1 MLRTHKARKPASR
14 RGERHSAAWGKR
26 VSMVVLLAT
35 GMAFGQRWNNESAN
49 DAGRASMRIA
59 PELSGLLAKAQQK
72 SAQGQTV
79 KVIVQY
85 RQVPTAAHYAMMQS
99 RGAHLHAKLHSVN
112 GAAFTIPVSALASLA
127 NDPEVTQ
134 VTLDHPLKGMDDYTD
149 AAMNAS
155 AGWNAGFNGTGIG
168 VAVIDSGINDSHL
181 DLWDSTQ
188 SYSRVVYHQ
197 DFTGTSS
204 YNIYGHLVYDLY
216 GHGTH
221 VAGIIAGNGYRSSGR
236 YAGVA
241 PNANLVDLRVLDA
254 NGAGSDSM
262 VISAI
267 QQAIALKSTYNIK
280 VINLSLGRG
289 ISVGYAQD
297 PLCQAVESAW
307 KAGIVVV
314 AAAGNFGRI
323 SVNGSNGY
331 GTVAA
336 PGNDP
341 LVLTVGAMKAMG
353 TYSRTDDQIASYSS
367 KGPTTYDHVVKP
379 DVVAPGNLVVS
390 LNSHAST
397 LDNEFTGNE
406 VPGNYTN
413 HDYFSLS
420 GTSMATPAVAG
431 GVALMLQK
439 DSTLTPDQIK
449 ARLMKTAYKTF
460 PTSSTATD
468 TTTGQ
473 TYTSYY
479 DLFTVGAGYVD
490 LGAALSNTDRT
501 STVVGAALSPSAVYN
516 PSTGTVTLS
525 NGNSSIA
532 PSSVVW
538 GTSVVWG
545 SSVVWG
551 TNVAGSSVVWGTS
564 VVWGSSVTSG
574 FSVVWGSST
583 GASTSATSVVWG
595 ASLLGA
601 NGAFTD
607 TDDEQ

>member
-1 MLRTHKARKPASR
+1 MKYKKKSPKPAE

-26 VSMVVLLAT
+26 LSLALMLVLAT
-35 GMAFGQRWNNESAN
+35 GMAFGQE
-49 DAGRASMRIA
+49 RIA
-59 PELSGLLAKAQQK
+59 PELSGLLARAQRG
-72 SAQGQTV
+72 SAHGQTV

-85 RQVPTAAHYAMMQS
+85 HQVPTAAHYAVMQG
-99 RGAHLHAKLHSVN
+99 RGARLHAKLHGIK
-112 GAAFTIPVSALASLA
+112 GAAFSIPVSALAELA
-127 NDPEVTQ
+127 NDPEVER
-134 VTLDHPLKGMDDYTD
+134 VSIDHALNAMDDYTD
-149 AAMNAS
+149 AALNVS
-155 AGWNAGFNGTGIG
+155 TVWNAGYNGSGIG
-168 VAVIDSGINDSHL
+168 VAVIDSGINDTHA
-181 DLWDSTQ
+181 DLWDSTE
-188 SYSRVVYHQ
+188 SHSRVVYRQ
-197 DFTGTSS
+197 DFTGTTTYAS
-204 YNIYGHLVYDLY
+204 GHQVFDTY

-221 VAGIIAGNGYRSSGR
+221 VAGIIGGNGYKSSGR

-241 PNANLVDLRVLDA
+241 PSVNLIDLRVLDV
-254 NGAGSDSM
+254 NGSGTDSE

-267 QQAIALKSTYNIK
+267 QQAIALKNTYNIK

-289 ISVGYAQD
+289 LSVGYAQD

-331 GTVAA
+331 GTVGA

-390 LNSHAST
+390 LDAHWST
-397 LDNEFTGNE
+397 LESEYPANE
-406 VPGNYTN
+406 VAGNSTS
-413 HDYFSLS
+413 HDYFILS

-431 GVALMLQK
+431 GVALLLQK
-439 DSTLTPDQIK
+439 DPTLTPDQIK

-460 PTSSTATD
+460 PTSTTATD
-468 TTTGQ
+468 PTTGQ

-490 LGAALSNTDRT
+490 LAAALGNTDRT
-501 STVVGAALSPSAVYN
+501 SSVVGAALSPSATYN
-516 PSTGTVTLS
+516 SNGTVTVS
-525 NGNSSIA
+525 NGNSTIA
-532 PSSVVW
+532 SSSVVW

-551 TNVAGSSVVWGTS
+551 TNVSGSSVVWGTS
-564 VVWGSSVTSG
+564 VVWGSSINSG
-574 FSVVWGSST
+574 FSVVWGASS
-583 GASTSATSVVWG
+583 GDSATSVVWG
-595 ASLLGA
+595 AATDA
-601 NGAFTD
+601 NTAFSSAIS
-607 TDDEQ
+607 EQ

>member
-1 MLRTHKARKPASR
+1 VQYKSTPQAAAEARVQS
-14 RGERHSAAWGKR
+14 
-26 VSMVVLLAT
+26 
-35 GMAFGQRWNNESAN
+35 FGGRLSGRL
-49 DAGRASMRIA
+49 DVIRGRA
-59 PELSGLLAKAQQK
+59 
-72 SAQGQTV
+72 
-79 KVIVQY
+79 Y
-85 RQVPTAAHYAMMQS
+85 
-99 RGAHLHAKLHSVN
+99 SV
-112 GAAFTIPVSALASLA
+112 PVSALAGLA
-127 NDPEVTQ
+127 NDPEVAYIT
-134 VTLDHPLKGMDDYTD
+134 VDHALKGLDDYTD
-149 AAMNAS
+149 AAMNTS
-155 AGWNAGFNGTGIG
+155 TVWNAGYDGTGIG
-168 VAVIDSGINDSHL
+168 VAVIDSGINDNHY

-188 SYSRVVYHQ
+188 SYSRVAYHQ
-197 DFTGTSS
+197 DFTGTST
-204 YNIYGHLVYDLY
+204 YVYGHQVYDTY

-221 VAGIIAGNGYRSSGR
+221 VAGIIGGNGYKSGGR

-241 PNANLVDLRVLDA
+241 PNVTLIDLRVLDV
-254 NGAGSDSM
+254 NGGGSDSM
-262 VISAI
+262 VIAAI
-267 QQAIALKSTYNIK
+267 QKAIALKNTYNIK

-289 ISVGYAQD
+289 ISTGYAQD
-297 PLCQAVESAW
+297 PLDQAVESAW
-307 KAGIVVV
+307 NAGIVVV

-323 SVNGSNGY
+323 RVNGSNGY

-341 LVLTVGAMKAMG
+341 LVLTVGAMKSMA

-390 LNSHAST
+390 LDAHWST
-397 LDNEFTGNE
+397 LEGEFPGNE
-406 VPGNYTN
+406 VTGNYTN
-413 HDYFSLS
+413 HDYFTLS

-439 DSTLTPDQIK
+439 DSTLTPDQVK

-460 PTSSTATD
+460 PASTTATD
-468 TTTGQ
+468 PTSGQ
-473 TYTSYY
+473 TFTSYY

-490 LGAALSNTDRT
+490 LGAALANTDRT
-501 STVVGAALSPSAVYN
+501 SSAVGAALSPTANYN
-516 PSTGTVTLS
+516 ASTGAVTIS

-574 FSVVWGSST
+574 FSVVWG
-583 GASTSATSVVWG
+583 ASAGDAATSVVWG
-595 ASLLGA
+595 SSLLGA
-601 NGAFTD
+601 NGAFNGAD
-607 TDDEQ
+607 SEN

>member
-1 MLRTHKARKPASR
+1 MNLRGTAS
-14 RGERHSAAWGKR
+14 
-26 VSMVVLLAT
+26 
-35 GMAFGQRWNNESAN
+35 N
-49 DAGRASMRIA
+49 
-59 PELSGLLAKAQQK
+59 
-72 SAQGQTV
+72 QTV

-85 RQVPTAAHYAMMQS
+85 KQAPKSSAMARVQNLGGRIS
-99 RGAHLHAKLHSVN
+99 NHLGLVN
-112 GAAFTIPVSALASLA
+112 GAALAVPARSLAALA
-127 NDPEVTQ
+127 NDPDVAF
-134 VTLDHPLKGMDDYTD
+134 VSVDHPLQGMDDYTD
-149 AAMNAS
+149 SAMNAS
-155 AGWNAGFNGTGIG
+155 AAWSAGYDGTGIG
-168 VAVIDSGINDSHL
+168 VAVIDSGINDTHS
-181 DLWDSTQ
+181 DLWISGKST
-188 SYSRVVYHQ
+188 SRVVYHQ
-197 DFTGTSS
+197 DFTGTATTQG
-204 YNIYGHLVYDLY
+204 NKQVWDLY

-221 VAGIIAGNGYRSSGR
+221 VAGIIGGNGNKSAGR
-236 YAGVA
+236 LAGVA
-241 PNANLVDLRVLDA
+241 PKVNLIDLRVLDA

-262 VISAI
+262 VIAAI

-289 ISVGYAQD
+289 IFVGYARD

-307 KAGIVVV
+307 KSGIVVV

-341 LVLTVGAMKAMG
+341 LVLTVGAMKSLG

-379 DVVAPGNLVVS
+379 DVVAPGNMVVS
-390 LNSHAST
+390 VDAHGST
-397 LDNEFTGNE
+397 LETEFPGNE
-406 VPGNYTN
+406 VAGSHTS
-413 HDYFSLS
+413 HDYFTLS

-431 GVALMLQK
+431 GAALLLQQNP
-439 DSTLTPDQIK
+439 SLTPDQIK
-449 ARLMKTAYKTF
+449 ARLMKTASKTF
-460 PTSSTATD
+460 PASTTAVD

-490 LGAALSNTDRT
+490 LAAALASNDLAPA
-501 STVVGAALSPSAVYN
+501 TVGSALSPSATYHS
-516 PSTGTVTLS
+516 STGTVTLS
-525 NGNSSIA
+525 NGNGAIA

-551 TNVAGSSVVWGTS
+551 TNVSGSSVVWGTS

-574 FSVVWGSST
+574 FSVVWG
-583 GASTSATSVVWG
+583 ASTDVAGSSVVWG
-595 ASLLGA
+595 SSLLDT
-601 NGAFTD
+601 NGAFSA